1 MTVKEGTIC
10 SLIQS
15 FPVFLILAQNTQK
28 CLKTPLVYKPPSP
41 THSPEYYEALDALF
55 QSLYGHGYQGN
66 QGHGHEHGYP
76 VYQTPSVSH
85 SHCQYASYSYG
96 KKWPSSSYPGSKP
109 CYQYVYTTG
118 NNYHTYGTELQ
129 GYPSYGAYGLKK
141 GNIYSLNG
149 NISATGYA
157 PNQVYNT
164 KNRYQVVVK
173 KTRIGGRKKKG
184 KKIIEGGK
192 FFLIVNFR

>member
-15 FPVFLILAQNTQK
+15 FPVFLILAQNAQK
-28 CLKTPLVYKPPSP
+28 CLKTPLMYKPPSP

-66 QGHGHEHGYP
+66 QGQDHGYP
-76 VYQTPSVSH
+76 VYQTPSVS
-85 SHCQYASYSYG
+85 SCQYSYG
-96 KKWPSSSYPGSKP
+96 SGKKWSSSPSYGGAKP

-118 NNYHTYGTELQ
+118 NGYHTYGSGLQ

-149 NISATGYA
+149 NITSTGYA
-157 PNQVYNT
+157 PTQVYNT

-173 KTRIGGRKKKG
+173 KTRLGGRKKNG
-184 KKIIEGGK
+184 KIVGGK
-192 FFLIVNFR
+192 IY